1 MIKFNDEFQYQIA
14 GQNQTDQ
21 QMKEMDNE
29 KIHFLFSEAKRVIN
43 AVQCKYDVTVT
54 FRGTSSRHV
63 IANIKGEDTDVTKVY
78 KSMEWWFKKNQAGV
92 DGHGSP
98 R

>member
-1 MIKFNDEFQYQIA
+1 MINFSDEFQYQVA
-14 GQNQTDQ
+14 GQTQMEQ

-29 KIHFLFSEAKRVIN
+29 NIRFLFSEAKRVIT
-43 AVQCKYDVTVT
+43 AVPCRYDVTVT
-54 FRGTSSRHV
+54 FRGTNSRDV
-63 IANIKGEDTDVTKVY
+63 YANIKGEDTDVMKVY

-92 DGHGSP
+92 EGRSAS